1 MTTLNA
7 LKLAMLV
14 LALSLVSIPLYSSR
28 QQDSAQQ
35 PGQPPSAQ
43 SSPVQGQQVQS
54 FSGTIVKGKSGLA
67 LKDTASSTTY
77 KLENEGQAKAF
88 VGKNVTVTGTMDP
101 TSNKMI
107 HVTSIEA
114 ASSSN

>member
-35 PGQPPSAQ
+35 PGQPPAAQ
-43 SSPVQGQQVQS
+43 SSPVPGQQVQS
-54 FSGTIVKGKSGLA
+54 FSGRIVKGKSGLA

-77 KLENEGQAKAF
+77 KLENEDQAKAF
-88 VGKNVTVTGTMDP
+88 VGKDVTVTGTMDP
-101 TSNKMI
+101 TSKII

-114 ASSSN
+114 ARSSN